1 MKALTIRP
9 GKLTLAQLRDVYQHP
24 VTLTLDDNAYGPIQQ
39 SVACVERIVEE
50 NRTTYGINT
59 GFGLLASTRIARD
72 DLENLQRSIVLSHA
86 AGVGEPTDDNL
97 VRLIMVLKINSLSRG
112 FSGIRLEVGD
122 RSAGQSRPETADAG
136 GERGPGAAE
145 RHPSLRRLRAARPV
159 RCRRSVRRCDRG
171 GQSDGGSGA
180 GLSQPVR
187 CAYPRG
193 ARPARPDRRRPRLS
207 PPARRAQRSLRLA
220 PQL

>member
-24 VTLTLDDNAYGPIQQ
+24 VTLTLDDNAYAPIQQ

-86 AGVGEPTDDNL
+86 AGVGDRPT
-97 VRLIMVLKINSLSRG
+97 
-112 FSGIRLEVGD
+112 
-122 RSAGQSRPETADAG
+122 TTW
-136 GERGPGAAE
+136 
-145 RHPSLRRLRAARPV
+145 
-159 RCRRSVRRCDRG
+159 
-171 GQSDGGSGA
+171 
-180 GLSQPVR
+180 
-187 CAYPRG
+187 CA
-193 ARPARPDRRRPRLS
+193 
-207 PPARRAQRSLRLA
+207 
-220 PQL
+220 

>member
-9 GKLTLAQLRDVYQHP
+9 GKLTLAQLRGVYQHP
-24 VTLTLDDNAYGPIQQ
+24 VTLTLDDNAYAPIQQ

-112 FSGIRLEVGD
+112 FSGIRLEVIQALIALVNAEVYPHIPLKGSVGASGD
-122 RSAGQSRPETADAG
+122 
-136 GERGPGAAE
+136 
-145 RHPSLRRLRAARPV
+145 
-159 RCRRSVRRCDRG
+159 
-171 GQSDGGSGA
+171 
-180 GLSQPVR
+180 
-187 CAYPRG
+187 
-193 ARPARPDRRRPRLS
+193 
-207 PPARRAQRSLRLA
+207 LA
-220 PQL
+220 PLAHMSLV

>member
-1 MKALTIRP
+1 

-97 VRLIMVLKINSLSRG
+97 VRLIMVLKINSLS
-112 FSGIRLEVGD
+112 
-122 RSAGQSRPETADAG
+122 
-136 GERGPGAAE
+136 
-145 RHPSLRRLRAARPV
+145 
-159 RCRRSVRRCDRG
+159 
-171 GQSDGGSGA
+171 
-180 GLSQPVR
+180 
-187 CAYPRG
+187 
-193 ARPARPDRRRPRLS
+193 
-207 PPARRAQRSLRLA
+207 
-220 PQL
+220 